1 MSKRSKPTM
10 APRKPLPVA
19 RPAPRLAPSQVAAL
33 EAEAGE
39 AKPTAPSTAPATAP
53 TTAASTA
60 EGTAPST
67 AGGPEAKPTRAQVRD
82 TPRRRADLAA
92 SDRPP
97 PERMTVHLEAELAQA
112 LRAEAG
118 RRRWSLS
125 YAVGEAVR
133 VYLESLEGR
142 GPGSEGAP

>member
-10 APRKPLPVA
+10 APRKPLPLP

-33 EAEAGE
+33 EAEAGG
-39 AKPTAPSTAPATAP
+39 S
-53 TTAASTA
+53 
-60 EGTAPST
+60 TAPST
-67 AGGPEAKPTRAQVRD
+67 AGSSSAPRTSPEAKPTRAQVRD
-82 TPRRRADLAA
+82 TPRRRADLTG

-97 PERMTVHLEAELAQA
+97 PERVTVHLEADLAQA
-112 LRAEAG
+112 LRMEAG

-133 VYLESLEGR
+133 AYLDGLEQ
-142 GPGSEGAP
+142 